1 MCGIAGVYCFGDSK
15 DLRVDERILT
25 RMRDTMVHR
34 GPDGAGNWISGDR
47 RVGLA
52 HRRLSII
59 DLSTAAAQPMP
70 NEDQTVWV
78 TYNGEIY
85 NHVALRRELLARGHT
100 FRTDHSDTEVLIHGY
115 EEWGIEG
122 LSQRIEGDYAVGLWD
137 DRKQKLFLLRDRIG
151 VKPLYFSLQ
160 PGMILF
166 ASEIKAIVQHPAVP
180 RDVDPVAMY
189 HYLSFLTTPAPL
201 TMFKGVFKLP
211 AGYVLA
217 IGKDGDFKATRYW
230 DAMPGQGIPR
240 ADIAGLD
247 WPARE
252 RYYVKGIRD
261 RLTAAVEKRMMSD
274 VPFGVFLSG
283 GIDSSTNVALM
294 SQYMDRPV
302 DTFTVGFKDY
312 QHLNELDEARLVA
325 KKFNTNHREVLIDEA
340 DMRNYIGD
348 LIHHQ
353 DEPIADWVC
362 IPLYFVSK
370 LAKDSGI
377 TVVQVGE
384 GSDEQFCG
392 YASYMGYLELYRK
405 YWRVFR
411 DYLPTSLQ
419 RAAAGIASSVADA
432 RPSLSVYAD
441 IIDRASR
448 DRGHFWCGSHA
459 FQDIFKRKL
468 VNSGR
473 IAAPHYP
480 AELIASGL
488 LPQSYAEL
496 DSFNVVSSF
505 TSEID
510 RKHPDQDVLTRM
522 IYQEFKLRLPELLL
536 MRVDK
541 IGMSV
546 SLEPRVPFLDHSL
559 VEFSMDIPMADK
571 VHGNVAKYLLK
582 KAVEGIIPNEIIYR
596 KKMGFGAPMA
606 QWLRGEFGEQVS
618 SGIMSSRLLDRGWLD
633 RSFIAQLIEA
643 HRSGRRDTSLLVWTL
658 YNLTAWYDYWIEGSA
673 LKRHSTMPV
682 SDAELSGLAADRQM
696 GTVLTEAAQH

>member
-1 MCGIAGVYCFGDSK
+1 MCGIAGIFCYGHNQRTGDH
-15 DLRVDERILT
+15 RHVDADILT
-25 RMRDTMVHR
+25 RMRDTMIHR
-34 GPDGAGNWISGDR
+34 GPDGADNWISDDC

-70 NEDQTVWV
+70 NEDQTIWV
-78 TYNGEIY
+78 TFNGEIY
-85 NHVALRRELLARGHT
+85 NHVALRRELVAAGHS
-100 FRTDHSDTEVLIHGY
+100 FRSDHSDTEVIVHGY

-122 LSQRIEGDYAVGLWD
+122 LCARIEGDYAVGLWD
-137 DRKQKLFLLRDRIG
+137 GRTQQLFLFRDRIG

-166 ASEIKAIVQHPAVP
+166 ASEIKAIIEHPDVP

-211 AGYVLA
+211 AGYLLEIDNCGA
-217 IGKDGDFKATRYW
+217 LKATRYW
-230 DAMPGQGIPR
+230 DAMPGEGIPKS
-240 ADIAGLD
+240 DIAGLD
-247 WPARE
+247 WTARQAYYIKSIRE
-252 RYYVKGIRD
+252 RLSAGI
-261 RLTAAVEKRMMSD
+261 EKRMMSD

-294 SQYMDRPV
+294 TRHMDRPV
-302 DTFTVGFKDY
+302 DTFTVGFKDF

-325 KKFNTNHREVLIDEA
+325 KTFKTNHHEVLIDES
-340 DMRNYIGD
+340 DMRGYLGD

-392 YASYMGYLELYRK
+392 YAGYMGYLELYQK
-405 YWRVFR
+405 YWRPFQRYVPR
-411 DYLPTSLQ
+411 PLQ
-419 RAAAGIASSVADA
+419 HAAAGIASKIADV
-432 RPSLSVYAD
+432 RPSLGVYAD
-441 IIDRASR
+441 IIDRAAC
-448 DRGHFWCGSHA
+448 DREHFWCGSHA
-459 FQDIFKRKL
+459 FQDIYKSKL
-468 VNSGR
+468 VNQGAIPRQS
-473 IAAPHYP
+473 YP
-480 AELIASGL
+480 QELIASGL
-488 LPQSYAEL
+488 MPPSYGEP
-496 DSFNVVSSF
+496 DSFNIVKSF

-510 RKHPDQDVLTRM
+510 RKHPGQDVLSRM

-546 SLEPRVPFLDHSL
+546 SLEPRVPFLDHKL
-559 VEFSMDIPMADK
+559 VEFALDIPMVDK
-571 VHGNVAKYLLK
+571 VHGGVAKYLLK
-582 KAVEGIIPNEIIYR
+582 KAVEGIIPDEIIYR
-596 KKMGFGAPMA
+596 KKMGFGAPMT
-606 QWLRGEFGEQVS
+606 QWLRGEFGRQVDAD
-618 SGIMSSRLLDRGWLD
+618 IMKSRLLDSGWLN
-633 RSFIAQLIEA
+633 RSYISQIIAE
-643 HRSGRRDTSLLVWTL
+643 HRSGRRDTGLHIWSL
-658 YNLTAWYDYWIEGSA
+658 YNLCAWFDYWIDGGSA
-673 LKRHSTMPV
+673 LRSASKS
-682 SDAELSGLAADRQM
+682 AA
-696 GTVLTEAAQH
+696 EAAGSAITTSA